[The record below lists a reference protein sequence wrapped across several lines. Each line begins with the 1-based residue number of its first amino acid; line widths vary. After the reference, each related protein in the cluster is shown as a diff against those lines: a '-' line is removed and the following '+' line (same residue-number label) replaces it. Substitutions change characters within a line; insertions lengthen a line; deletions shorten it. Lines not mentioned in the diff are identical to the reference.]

1 LKLSSR
7 DSWEIETDAQS
18 SVGFD
23 HENHEWD
30 PSYQYMNSESL
41 MASGMGKRYTFGH
54 TTIARVMTFHPE
66 TVCRVA
72 KKFLELT
79 GEPLGVY
86 IEGYNNWGDMINGP
100 LEYHYRVSFFDSK
113 SNVKTKALCEAIKYA

>member
-1 LKLSSR
+1 MELSNR
-7 DSWEIETDAQS
+7 DSWEIKTDAHTV
-18 SVGFD
+18 VGFD
-23 HENHEWD
+23 HDNNEWD
-30 PSYQYMNSESL
+30 PSYQYMDSTSL

-54 TTIARVMTFHPE
+54 STNARVTTFHPE

-86 IEGYNNWGDMINGP
+86 IEGYKNWGDMINGP

-113 SNVKTKALCEAIKYA
+113 SNVMTKALMEAIKDA